1 MLAYLQSFLGGDA
14 LTPGQAGNQLWAL
27 IYILVIFAG
36 VSVVVMAMNWIER
49 KALAHMQVRLGPMR
63 VGPHGLLQPIADA
76 LKLMLKED
84 IIPARADKFVFWIA
98 PLIGLLSA
106 FTVYIVVPFG
116 PTQAVTDMN
125 IGILFMLGVSSLSVL
140 GVVMAGWASNSNYP
154 LIGALRSSAQMVSYE
169 VAMGLAVVS
178 AVLMTSVGG
187 IGMYDVGGDGIGTL
201 SMIGIV
207 QAQQAQHVWFLFK
220 FFPLGL
226 IAFFI
231 FAVAMIAET
240 NRAPFDLPEA
250 ESELTA
256 GFHTEYSGLRW
267 SLFML
272 AEYAAMVAV
281 SSIAVTLWLGGWL
294 RPFPNALAGPTWDF
308 IFSLFPGLTFLAL
321 GAIGMFGFVRMPG
334 HPFFRVQKLGL
345 GGFAA
350 VLALI
355 GVLLLA
361 IPFAARGHEGTIIAG
376 VAAGLSAVYW
386 FIAKVAVF
394 MYLYIWYRATFP
406 RYRFDQLMSVGWKVL
421 LPIALAVLI
430 ATAAV
435 GILIPAIQG
444 WLKGHAG

>member
-1 MLAYLQSFLGGDA
+1 MLEYIRSYIGAGV
-14 LTPGQAGNQLWAL
+14 TPGEAGNQFWAL
-27 IYILVIFAG
+27 IYILIIFAG
-36 VSVVVMAMNWIER
+36 VSVAVMAMNWLER

-76 LKLMLKED
+76 IKLLLKED
-84 IIPARADKFVFWIA
+84 IMPDRSDKFVFWIA
-98 PLIGLLSA
+98 PLIGLLAA
-106 FTVYIVVPFG
+106 FTVYTVIPFG
-116 PTQAVTDMN
+116 HNRAVTDMN

-178 AVLMTSVGG
+178 AILMTSLGG
-187 IGMYDVGGDGIGTL
+187 TGMFGVGGDGVGTL
-201 SMIGIV
+201 SMIEIV
-207 QAQQAQHVWFLFK
+207 KAQQAQHVWFVFK
-220 FFPLGL
+220 FFPFGL

-231 FAVAMIAET
+231 FAVAMVAET

-272 AEYAAMVAV
+272 AEYAAMIAV
-281 SSIAVTLWLGGWL
+281 SSIAITLWLGGWL

-308 IFSLFPGLTFLAL
+308 IFALFPGLTFLAL
-321 GAIGMFGFVRMPG
+321 GAIGFLGFARMPG
-334 HPFFRVQKLGL
+334 HTYFRAQKLGL

-350 VLALI
+350 VLALM
-355 GVLLLA
+355 GLVLL
-361 IPFAARGHEGTIIAG
+361 IPAVSSRIQE
-376 VAAGLSAVYW
+376 VYW
-386 FIAKVAVF
+386 FVAKIAVF

-406 RYRFDQLMSVGWKVL
+406 RYRFDQLMQVGWKVL
-421 LPIALAVLI
+421 LPIALGVLI
-430 ATAAV
+430 VTAALGV
-435 GILIPAIQG
+435 TIPAISD